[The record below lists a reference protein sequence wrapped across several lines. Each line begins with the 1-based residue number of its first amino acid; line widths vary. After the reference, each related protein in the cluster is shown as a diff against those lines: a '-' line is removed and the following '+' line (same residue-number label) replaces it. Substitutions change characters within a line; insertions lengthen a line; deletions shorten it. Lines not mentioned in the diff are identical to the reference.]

1 MIQKT
6 ISSTKNAVKIPPTMI
21 PASARPSPSSPV
33 CRICLRAMI
42 PRTRPAGAKTKAS
55 TSARIA
61 IVLVGRGPVTGGGP

>member
-6 ISSTKNAVKIPPTMI
+6 MISTKIAVKMPPTMI

-33 CRICLRAMI
+33 CRICLRAMMPTI
-42 PRTRPAGAKTKAS
+42 RPAGAKTKAS

-61 IVLVGRGPVTGGGP
+61 IVLVGRP